1 MIHYSKQCIQNDDIK
16 AVISVLKSDYLT
28 TGPAVP
34 KFERYINNFVG
45 SKFSVAVNSGTS
57 ALHISCL
64 ALGLKKGDILWT
76 SPNSFCASANCALHC
91 GAKVNFV
98 DINKEDFNICLNQ
111 LEHKLKEAKKKKKLP
126 KIIIPVHFAGYSCD
140 MKYLNFLSKKYKF
153 KIIEDASHALGGK
166 YLNKN
171 VGNCKFSDI
180 TVFSFHPVKT
190 ITTIE
195 GGIATTNNET
205 IYKKLL
211 LLRNHGINKSNIHL
225 NDTLKLRSFY
235 NQELLG
241 FNFRMNDVQAA
252 LGISQLKKINK
263 FIHLRKKISK
273 FYDDHLK
280 ELPLKTQKRKLFST
294 SSHHLYVINLVN
306 KFFKRD
312 DLLRIL
318 KKNKIN
324 AGIHYIPIH
333 LHSYYRNLGFKKG
346 HFPNSEQFYKNAISL
361 PIYPDLQFKQLK
373 FIIKIIKNF
382 FII

>member
-153 KIIEDASHALGGK
+153 KIIEDASHALGSK

-382 FII
+382 FKI

>member
-1 MIHYSKQCIQNDDIK
+1 
-16 AVISVLKSDYLT
+16 
-28 TGPAVP
+28 
-34 KFERYINNFVG
+34 
-45 SKFSVAVNSGTS
+45 
-57 ALHISCL
+57 
-64 ALGLKKGDILWT
+64 
-76 SPNSFCASANCALHC
+76 
-91 GAKVNFV
+91 
-98 DINKEDFNICLNQ
+98 
-111 LEHKLKEAKKKKKLP
+111 
-126 KIIIPVHFAGYSCD
+126 